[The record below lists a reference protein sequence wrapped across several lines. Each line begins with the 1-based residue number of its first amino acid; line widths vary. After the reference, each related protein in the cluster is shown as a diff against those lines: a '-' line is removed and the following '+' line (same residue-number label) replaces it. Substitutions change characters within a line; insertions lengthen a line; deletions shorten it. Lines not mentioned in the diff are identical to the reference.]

1 MTFEE
6 VKREA
11 LKLSRE
17 EKLEL
22 AYDLLRSLEEAG
34 YEVDWEW
41 ATDAKTRR
49 EREPRGGRISQ
60 APAP

>member
-22 AYDLLRSLEEAG
+22 AYDLLRSLEEEG
-34 YEVDWEW
+34 YEIDWEW

-60 APAP
+60 APTP